1 MVKTLKVLAL
11 QNESKN
17 WPIETITRVQLSQI
31 RKIRHVDQDR

>member
-17 WPIETITRVQLSQI
+17 WLIETITRVQLSQI